1 MDENAAI
8 FGARVRAYRVAAGVS
23 QAELAERSG
32 MSVRAISNLERG
44 RTRWPHRDSVFRLAD
59 ALNLTEAA
67 RSDLTALAGRRLT
80 EPVPGDVPGASV
92 LGASVLGAGAGGSV
106 IPRELPNT
114 VSHFVGR
121 ARELKELT
129 ALLDDTGT
137 PSHGSVVI
145 SAIGG
150 TAGVGKTALAVQ
162 WAQWAAA
169 RFPDG
174 QLYVDLRG
182 YDQQPPLDAVTVLA
196 RFLRSLGVPGPD
208 IPADEAELAG
218 RYRTLLAGKRML
230 IVLDNA
236 HDVHQVRP
244 LLPGT
249 SRCLTLVTSR
259 DSLSGLVARE
269 GAKRLDLDVLPLA
282 DAIALLEQLIG
293 DRAGADP
300 AMTRELALACD
311 RLPLALRVAAEVTA
325 VRSTEPLSV
334 FVAEL
339 AGHRLD
345 RLHTVSDTRTA
356 VRTVFS
362 WSYRHLDTEAAA
374 GFRMA
379 GLHPGPG
386 FDRYAIAALTGSTAE
401 RAGQVLDVLAHA
413 HLIQPGSPGR
423 YHMHDLLRAY
433 AGELAE
439 PAERVAAT
447 GRLLDFYL
455 QTAAAAMDAAYRG
468 DTAIRPVV
476 PQTSSP
482 ELTFA
487 DRSAAR
493 QWLDAERANLV
504 AATVYAADTGM
515 SRQASRMSGTLFR
528 YLDAG
533 GYVAEALAVHEH
545 ARSAAVVAGDR
556 AAEAA
561 ALVGLATLDFRQGR
575 HLQAAGRYQQATAL
589 FAEVGDQA
597 GQARAQHN
605 LGLIDGH
612 RGDKEGARTHFLHAL
627 KLYRDSADKTWEGRV
642 LADLGLIERGHGRL
656 QHAAE
661 YFNQALRICRE
672 TGDRVAEARILIR
685 QGSMDLRLGR
695 LGQALD
701 TFELALAICAENGDR
716 YGEAEVL
723 SWLGSVHLRREDYG
737 QATECL
743 QQALS
748 SCEELG
754 YPSVVADAL
763 NSLGQVDF
771 RLGHPVAAIDLL
783 QRSAVVARELGDPER
798 EAEARIALGEVLL
811 ATGQL
816 ETARDQYSAALELV
830 SGGHERYQ
838 EAQAHH
844 GLGDVQ
850 RALGDV
856 KLAGQHWRQAH
867 AIYADLGVPEA
878 SETRAK
884 LANSL

>member
-1 MDENAAI
+1 MDQNAAI

-44 RTRWPHRDSVFRLAD
+44 RTRWPHRDSVSRLAD

-80 EPVPGDVPGASV
+80 EPVLSDTGIVSGPASLV
-92 LGASVLGAGAGGSV
+92 
-106 IPRELPNT
+106 PRELPNT
-114 VSHFVGR
+114 VSHFTGR
-121 ARELKELT
+121 TRELEELT
-129 ALLDDTGT
+129 ALLDATGT

-150 TAGVGKTALAVQ
+150 TAGVGKTALALQ
-162 WAQWAAA
+162 WAQRAAE

-269 GAKRLDLDVLPLA
+269 GAKRLELDVLPLP
-282 DAIALLEQLIG
+282 DAIALLAQLIG
-293 DRAGADP
+293 DRAEADP

-311 RLPLALRVAAEVTA
+311 RLPLALRVAAEVAA
-325 VRSTEPLSV
+325 VRRTEPLSV
-334 FVAEL
+334 LVAEL
-339 AGHRLD
+339 TGKRLD
-345 RLHTVSDTRTA
+345 RLHTVSDARTA

-401 RAGQVLDVLAHA
+401 RADQVLDILAHA

-433 AGELAE
+433 AGELAD
-439 PAERVAAT
+439 PAERVLAT

-455 QTAAAAMDAAYRG
+455 QTASTAMDMAYPG
-468 DTAIRPVV
+468 DSAIRPVI
-476 PQTSSP
+476 PPAPSP
-482 ELTFA
+482 RLTFA
-487 DRSAAR
+487 GQSAAR

-504 AATVYAADTGM
+504 AATVYAAGNGR
-515 SRQASRMSGTLFR
+515 SWHASRMSGTLFR
-528 YLDAG
+528 YLDSG
-533 GYVAEALAVHEH
+533 GHVAEALVIHEH
-545 ARSAAVVAGDR
+545 ARSAAAVAGDR
-556 AAEAA
+556 AAEAT
-561 ALVGLATLDFRQGR
+561 ALVSLATLDFRQGR
-575 HLQAAGRYQQATAL
+575 HQQAADRYQQAAAL
-589 FAEVGDQA
+589 FAEAGDQA

-605 LGLIDGH
+605 LGLIDGLH
-612 RGDKEGARTHFLHAL
+612 GDKEGARTHFLHAR
-627 KLYRDSADKTWEGRV
+627 KLYREIADNTWQGRV
-642 LADLGLIERGHGRL
+642 LADLGLVEMGDGRY
-656 QHAAE
+656 QAAAE
-661 YFNQALRICRE
+661 YLGQALGLCRE
-672 TGDRVAEARILIR
+672 TGDQLAEARILIR
-685 QGSMDLRLGR
+685 QGSMNLRLGR
-695 LGQALD
+695 LQQALD
-701 TFELALAICAENGDR
+701 TLERALVICAENGDR
-716 YGEAEVL
+716 FGEAEVL
-723 SWLGSVHLRREDYG
+723 SWLGPVHLRREDYG
-737 QATECL
+737 QATECM
-743 QQALS
+743 QRALS
-748 SCEELG
+748 LCDELG

-763 NSLGQVDF
+763 NVLGQVDF
-771 RLGHPVAAIDLL
+771 KLGHPRAAIDLL
-783 QRSAVVARELGDPER
+783 QRSAAIAREMSNPER

-811 ATGQL
+811 ATGHP
-816 ETARDQYSAALELV
+816 EPARDHYRAALELV

-838 EAQAHH
+838 EAQAQH
-844 GLGDVQ
+844 GLGNVQ
-850 RALGDV
+850 HALGDV
-856 KLAGQHWRQAH
+856 KLAGHHWRQAH

-884 LANSL
+884 LASLL